1 MKPITIWTIGDSTVS
16 SFNDS
21 YYYPRYGYG
30 TQIGKYMNKNVVIN
44 NLAISGESSKS
55 FTERK
60 NYQTLLSSM
69 KAGDYLTISFG
80 HNDQKQDKKRFTNPN
95 GDYTVTGSF
104 ANSLYES
111 YIKIAMEKGVHVI
124 LATPIVRRP
133 NKGHWTDV
141 KLHITEE
148 KDGYEGGDYPQVI
161 RNLGKKFNIPVV
173 DMTVKTKKLY
183 DSIGLENTIY
193 LHAWKTNDKA
203 SVDNTH
209 TNIWGGMYNAYLLTR
224 GIKELGIPEISDY
237 VIDAKAP
244 TMEES
249 LIANPNYHRK
259 TNKKWNTFFFF
270 YYIWMLFLFI
280 FKIYIENIKNYV

>member
-148 KDGYEGGDYPQVI
+148 KDSYESGDYPQVI

-224 GIKELGIPEISDY
+224 GIKELGILEISDY
-237 VIDAKAP
+237 AIDAKAP

-259 TNKKWNTFFFF
+259 TNKK
-270 YYIWMLFLFI
+270 
-280 FKIYIENIKNYV
+280 